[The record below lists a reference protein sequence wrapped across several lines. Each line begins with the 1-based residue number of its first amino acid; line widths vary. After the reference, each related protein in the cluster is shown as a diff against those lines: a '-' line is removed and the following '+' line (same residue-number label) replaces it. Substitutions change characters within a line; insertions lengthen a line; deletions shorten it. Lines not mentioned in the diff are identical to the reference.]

1 MCAELCSC
9 VIQCILLFFIS
20 AKYSL
25 NALMP
30 FFLKNVLLWLQSKRR
45 KLVKKIMHFK
55 VSSLK
60 STLSFVLEVL
70 LLASV
75 ALKVSL
81 LSKDKILMTAIQLF
95 CMGNWTCAPLCMVG
109 TVQYCNVTHFVF
121 RIILEASKIATD
133 LWELF
138 AKFIDC
144 NSLFF
149 KVPPLASYA
158 LLTTLH
164 PLLENM
170 LQTVDHFEI
179 SCLGAPL
186 SWLEKPRNCMGWD
199 LNWILCLAWKKWI
212 GGTPLECPPY
222 NPDLAPHDFWAF
234 PTMKRELQGK
244 KFRSD

>member
-95 CMGNWTCAPLCMVG
+95 CMGN
-109 TVQYCNVTHFVF
+109 
-121 RIILEASKIATD
+121 
-133 LWELF
+133 
-138 AKFIDC
+138 
-144 NSLFF
+144 
-149 KVPPLASYA
+149 
-158 LLTTLH
+158 
-164 PLLENM
+164 
-170 LQTVDHFEI
+170 
-179 SCLGAPL
+179 
-186 SWLEKPRNCMGWD
+186 
-199 LNWILCLAWKKWI
+199 
-212 GGTPLECPPY
+212 
-222 NPDLAPHDFWAF
+222 
-234 PTMKRELQGK
+234 
-244 KFRSD
+244 